1 MKFHRCNNVVLSNFF
16 YQIFSGKNLIAAMPA
31 SSFFFFLLSGLAME
45 VCSVKMD
52 PVNQNQ
58 YHKLTALNTDRMID
72 LVKI

>member
-1 MKFHRCNNVVLSNFF
+1 
-16 YQIFSGKNLIAAMPA
+16 MPA